1 MKKISIHFT
10 PGRGFNNQGFALL
23 ETMIALVVFTVGILA
38 VMTMTITAM
47 GGFTRARTTSVEVNR
62 TTLNLETLKQ
72 VGYRNTNIFTGA
84 QTSPMGSD
92 GDSVGYNDTVNAVV
106 RETRLIVMQN
116 NKIKGAGAD
125 NNYTV
130 YFTKPLIE

>member
-1 MKKISIHFT
+1 MKKISKCFAPRCGINK
-10 PGRGFNNQGFALL
+10 RGFTLI
-23 ETMIALVVFTVGILA
+23 ETMIALFVFSVGVLA
-38 VMTMTITAM
+38 VGTMTVNAL

-72 VGYRNTNIFTGA
+72 VEYRNTNIFTGA

-92 GDSVGYNDTVNAVV
+92 GDTVGYNDTANAVV
-106 RETRLIVMQN
+106 RETMLIVMQN